1 MPPGFILFRLPR
13 PNRWQDGCPDN
24 EPWVAAMEEDAIG
37 RDEEDGPYDYL
48 CAGHPLID
56 AQLDLAAFASG
67 KTPREAVERLL
78 EKMRL
83 DP

>member
-1 MPPGFILFRLPR
+1 
-13 PNRWQDGCPDN
+13 
-24 EPWVAAMEEDAIG
+24 MEEDAIG